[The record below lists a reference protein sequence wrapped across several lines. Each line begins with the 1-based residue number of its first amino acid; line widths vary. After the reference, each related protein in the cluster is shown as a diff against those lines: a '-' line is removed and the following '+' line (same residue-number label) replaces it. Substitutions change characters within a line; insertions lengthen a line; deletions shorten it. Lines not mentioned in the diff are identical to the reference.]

1 MRVSSQR
8 QVTIWFPDAA
18 LPAVSPY
25 APLNAPGARLA
36 GPPAASAR
44 RAQAGVCMTLADPSV
59 VTDQPSASRNRLVL
73 IVYTAAIFV
82 SALLLFSV
90 QPLFTKMV
98 LPRLGGSP
106 AVWSV
111 AMVFF
116 QSLLL
121 GGYAYAHYLMQLRNR
136 IIPVIVHLVLL
147 VIALLTLPLSIASGW
162 GDPPTSGYAFWLLG
176 LFAVSIGVPFFALAA
191 NNPLLQAWFVRTGHP
206 NGPDPYFLYASS
218 NIGSFLALLSYPV
231 LLEPMFTLRTQ
242 NLIWTGGYGLLILL
256 IAGCGALLLRSPVN
270 AAVDTLAEDTDAPA
284 PASILRAR
292 WIFLAAVPSG
302 LLIAVTAHI
311 STDVAAAPLLWV
323 LPLSL
328 YLLTW
333 VLVFQSRPLLP
344 HRWMLMLQPLAI
356 TGVIVLLAVGGEQN
370 LLLTLGGHQLCF
382 FVIAM
387 ACHGELARTRPA
399 AKYLTGF
406 YVALSFGGM
415 VGGLFAGLIAPF
427 TFSWIAEYPILLALA
442 ALCRPPG
449 GDERLSRWSAW
460 YWPFLA
466 VLALVLIAPS
476 YSEGKIMAW
485 LDEHRVWVIGAVG
498 VLSALLALGLNAN
511 RWKIFATVA
520 VALLLIRAYPSD
532 DGRVETV
539 RSFFGVHKI
548 VVTPHGQYHV
558 LMHGTTI
565 HGAEKFQNDDG
576 TPVTGRPEPITY
588 YHKDGGIGQAI
599 SAIRERKG
607 GPLRVAAIGLGSGTL
622 TCASE
627 PGETWKF
634 FEIDQSMVDT
644 ARDPRY
650 FTYIQK
656 CEPDLKP
663 VIGDARLTF
672 AREPDGIYDLIIVD
686 AYSSDAIPIHLATEE
701 AMEIYKDKLAPQ
713 GAVLMHVSNR
723 HLELSSVVVGIA
735 DANDLKSWVYSED
748 SNRDNEYIFSTSV
761 VVSAREEADVG
772 KLASSEQW
780 ALTEADENQRVWTDD
795 YSNVLGA
802 VWRRL
807 RDGEQ

>member
-1 MRVSSQR
+1 MR
-8 QVTIWFPDAA
+8 
-18 LPAVSPY
+18 SP
-25 APLNAPGARLA
+25 
-36 GPPAASAR
+36 
-44 RAQAGVCMTLADPSV
+44 DPSA
-59 VTDQPSASRNRLVL
+59 VTDQPSAGRNRLVL
-73 IVYTAAIFV
+73 TVYTAAIFV

-121 GGYAYAHYLMQLRNR
+121 AGYAYAHFLMQIRSR
-136 IIPVIVHLVLL
+136 WIPVAVHLVLL
-147 VIALLTLPLSIASGW
+147 VVALLTLPLSIASGW
-162 GDPPTSGYAFWLLG
+162 GEPPNSGYAFWLLG
-176 LFAVSIGVPFFALAA
+176 LFAVSIGLPFFALAA

-242 NLIWTGGYGLLILL
+242 NLIWSGFYGLLILL
-256 IAGCGALLLRSPVN
+256 IAACGALLLRSPAN
-270 AAVDTLAEDTDAPA
+270 AVVDRPAEETDAP
-284 PASILRAR
+284 PPSWMLRAR

-344 HRWMLMLQPLAI
+344 HKWMLMLQPLAI
-356 TGVIVLLAVGGEQN
+356 AGVIVLLAFGGEQN

-415 VGGLFAGLIAPF
+415 LGGLFAGLIAPYA
-427 TFSWIAEYPILLALA
+427 FSWVAEYPILLALA
-442 ALCRPPG
+442 ALCRPPA
-449 GDERLSRWSAW
+449 DERLPRWSAW

-466 VLALVLIAPS
+466 ALAVALIAPS
-476 YSEGKIMAW
+476 YSQGKVMAW
-485 LDEHRVWVIGAVG
+485 LDEHRVWMIGAVG
-498 VLSALLALGLNAN
+498 VLSALLALALNAS
-511 RWKIFATVA
+511 RWKIFATVV
-520 VALLLIRAYPSD
+520 VALVLIRAYPAD

-565 HGAEKFQNDDG
+565 HGAQKVQNDDG
-576 TPVTGRPEPITY
+576 TPITGRPEPITY

-599 SAIRERKG
+599 AAVRERKG
-607 GPLRVAAIGLGSGTL
+607 APLRVAVIGLGSGTL

-644 ARDPRY
+644 ARDPKY
-650 FTYIQK
+650 FTYIQN

-672 AREPDGIYDLIIVD
+672 AKEPDGIYDLIIVD
-686 AYSSDAIPIHLATEE
+686 AYSSDAIPIHLATKE
-701 AMEIYKDKLAPQ
+701 AMAIYKDKLAPQ
-713 GAVLMHVSNR
+713 GAVVMHVSNR

-735 DANDLKSWVYSED
+735 EANELQSWVYSED
-748 SNRDNEYIFSTSV
+748 SGRDNEYIFATSV
-761 VVSAREEADVG
+761 VVCARDEADVG
-772 KLASSEQW
+772 KLASSDEW
-780 ALTEADENQRVWTDD
+780 ALTEADEKQRVWTDD

-802 VWRRL
+802 VYRRL

>member
-1 MRVSSQR
+1 MSSP
-8 QVTIWFPDAA
+8 T
-18 LPAVSPY
+18 
-25 APLNAPGARLA
+25 
-36 GPPAASAR
+36 
-44 RAQAGVCMTLADPSV
+44 PSV
-59 VTDQPSASRNRLVL
+59 TVQTFVPNDRLILV
-73 IVYTAAIFV
+73 VYTAAIFT

-121 GGYAYAHYLMQLRNR
+121 AGYAYAHVLMQARSR
-136 IIPVIVHLVLL
+136 VIPVAVHLALL
-147 VIALLTLPLSIASGW
+147 VIALLTLPLSIAGGW
-162 GDPPTSGYAFWLLG
+162 GEPPTGGAAFWVFG
-176 LFAVSIGVPFFALAA
+176 VFAVSIGLPFLALAA

-206 NGPDPYFLYASS
+206 DGPDPYFLYASS

-231 LLEPMFTLRTQ
+231 LLEPLFSLRTQ
-242 NLIWTGGYGLLILL
+242 NLIWTALYGVLILL
-256 IAGCGALLLRSPVN
+256 IAGCGILLLRAPASLMT
-270 AAVDTLAEDTDAPA
+270 AQRDDADVPA
-284 PASILRAR
+284 PAFAFRLR

-333 VLVFQSRPLLP
+333 VLVFQSRPVLP
-344 HRWMLMLQPLAI
+344 HKWVLALQPMAI
-356 TGVIVLLAVGGEQN
+356 TGVVVLLAVGGEQN

-387 ACHGELARTRPA
+387 ACHGELARTRPPA
-399 AKYLTGF
+399 NYLTGF

-415 VGGLFAGLIAPF
+415 VGGLFAGLIAPY
-427 TFSWIAEYPILLALA
+427 TFSWIAEYPVLIALA
-442 ALCRPPG
+442 ALCRPQA
-449 GDERLSRWSAW
+449 DERLPQWSRWTWLLLAA
-460 YWPFLA
+460 LA
-466 VLALVLIAPS
+466 VALVAPS
-476 YSEGKIMAW
+476 WSSGRLFSW
-485 LDEHRVWVIGAVG
+485 LDDHRVWVIGAVG
-498 VLSALLALGLNAN
+498 VLSAALALGLNAS
-511 RWKIFATVA
+511 RWKIAATVA
-520 VALLLIRAYPSD
+520 LALVLIRAFPAD

-548 VVTPHGQYHV
+548 VVTPGDRYHV

-565 HGAEKFQNDDG
+565 HGAEKFHNDDG
-576 TPVTGRPEPITY
+576 TPVAGRPEAITY
-588 YHKDGGIGQAI
+588 YHRDGGIGQAI

-607 GPLRVAAIGLGSGTL
+607 APLRVAVIGLGAGTL
-622 TCASE
+622 VCASE
-627 PGETWKF
+627 PAEDWKF
-634 FEIDQSMVDT
+634 FEIDQTMVDT
-644 ARDPRY
+644 ARDPKY
-650 FTYIQK
+650 FTYIRD

-672 AREPDGIYDLIIVD
+672 AKEPDGIYDLIIVD

-701 AMEIYKDKLAPQ
+701 AMEIYKQKLAPQ
-713 GAVLMHVSNR
+713 GAVAMHVSNR

-735 DANDLKSWVYSED
+735 DANDLKSWVFSED
-748 SNRDNEYIFSTSV
+748 SGRDNEYIFSTTV

-772 KLASSEQW
+772 AIASSDKW
-780 ALTEADENQRVWTDD
+780 TLTEADENQRVWTDD

>member
-1 MRVSSQR
+1 M
-8 QVTIWFPDAA
+8 
-18 LPAVSPY
+18 SP
-25 APLNAPGARLA
+25 P
-36 GPPAASAR
+36 
-44 RAQAGVCMTLADPSV
+44 DPSAL
-59 VTDQPSASRNRLVL
+59 TDQTSASRNRLVL
-73 IVYTAAIFV
+73 MVYTAAIFV

-121 GGYAYAHYLMQLRNR
+121 AGYAYAHYLMRIRNR
-136 IIPVIVHLVLL
+136 IIPVVVHLMLL

-162 GDPPTSGYAFWLLG
+162 GEPPTSGYAFWLLG
-176 LFAVSIGVPFFALAA
+176 LFAVSIGLPFFALAA
-191 NNPLLQAWFVRTGHP
+191 NNPLLQAWFVRSGHP

-242 NLIWTGGYGLLILL
+242 NLIWTGVYGLLIVL
-256 IAGCGALLLRSPVN
+256 IAACGMLLLRSPAT

-284 PASILRAR
+284 PPWILRAR

-333 VLVFQSRPLLP
+333 VLVFQSHPLLP
-344 HRWMLMLQPLAI
+344 HKWMLMAQPLAI
-356 TGVIVLLAVGGEQN
+356 AGVIVLLAFGGEQN

-415 VGGLFAGLIAPF
+415 LGGLFAGLIAPYA
-427 TFSWIAEYPILLALA
+427 FSWIAEYPILLALA

-449 GDERLSRWSAW
+449 GKERFVSWSSS

-466 VLALVLIAPS
+466 VLAVALIAPA

-485 LDEHRVWVIGAVG
+485 LDAHRVWVIGAVG
-498 VLSALLALGLNAN
+498 VLSALLALGLNAS
-511 RWKIFATVA
+511 RWKIFATVV
-520 VALLLIRAYPSD
+520 VALVLIRAYPAD

-565 HGAEKFQNDDG
+565 HGAQKFLNDDG

-599 SAIRERKG
+599 AAVRERKG
-607 GPLRVAAIGLGSGTL
+607 SPLRVAVIGLGSGTL

-627 PGETWKF
+627 PSETWKF

-644 ARDPRY
+644 ARDPKY
-650 FTYIQK
+650 FTYIQN
-656 CEPDLKP
+656 CAPELKP

-686 AYSSDAIPIHLATEE
+686 AYSSDAIPIHLATEQ

-713 GAVLMHVSNR
+713 GAVVMHVSNR

-748 SNRDNEYIFSTSV
+748 SGRDDEYIFSTSV
-761 VVSAREEADVG
+761 VVCAREETDVG
-772 KLASSEQW
+772 KLASSEDW
-780 ALTEADENQRVWTDD
+780 ALEEADEKQRVWTDD

>member
-1 MRVSSQR
+1 
-8 QVTIWFPDAA
+8 
-18 LPAVSPY
+18 
-25 APLNAPGARLA
+25 
-36 GPPAASAR
+36 
-44 RAQAGVCMTLADPSV
+44 MTSHDTS
-59 VTDQPSASRNRLVL
+59 DQPAASRNRRVL

-121 GGYAYAHYLMQLRNR
+121 GGYAYAHYLMRIRNR
-136 IIPVIVHLVLL
+136 MIPVVVHLALL
-147 VIALLTLPLSIASGW
+147 AMALLTLPLSIAGGW
-162 GDPPTSGYAFWLLG
+162 GEPPASGYAFWLLG
-176 LFAVSIGVPFFALAA
+176 LFAVSIGLPFFALAA
-191 NNPLLQAWFVRTGHP
+191 NNPLLQSWFVRTGHP
-206 NGPDPYFLYASS
+206 AGPDPYFLYASS

-231 LLEPMFTLRTQ
+231 LLEPMFTLRAQ
-242 NLIWTGGYGLLILL
+242 NLIWTGVYGLLIVL
-256 IAGCGALLLRSPVN
+256 IGACGLLLLRSPAT
-270 AAVDTLAEDTDAPA
+270 AAVDVLAEDRDAPP
-284 PASILRAR
+284 PAWILRGR

-344 HRWMLMLQPLAI
+344 HRWMLLLQPLAI

-370 LLLTLGGHQLCF
+370 LLLTLGGHLLCF
-382 FVIAM
+382 FIIAM

-415 VGGLFAGLIAPF
+415 LGGLFAGLIAPF
-427 TFSWIAEYPILLALA
+427 AFSWIAEYPILLALA

-449 GDERLSRWSAW
+449 DDARWPRWSRW
-460 YWPFLA
+460 YWPLLA
-466 VLALVLIAPS
+466 VAALALIAPS
-476 YSEGKIMAW
+476 YTTYTTGKIFTW
-485 LDEHRVWVIGAVG
+485 LNDQRVYLASAVAVVAMVLVILLKADRWKFAAIVT
-498 VLSALLALGLNAN
+498 LALVLT
-511 RWKIFATVA
+511 RV
-520 VALLLIRAYPSD
+520 YPPD
-532 DGRVETV
+532 DGRVDTV

-565 HGAEKFQNDDG
+565 HGAQKFQNDDG
-576 TPVTGRPEPITY
+576 TPVTGRPEPISY
-588 YHKDGGIGQAI
+588 YHADGGIGQAI
-599 SAIRERKG
+599 TAIRERKG
-607 GPLRVAAIGLGSGTL
+607 GPIRVAVIGLGAGTL
-622 TCASE
+622 TCASA
-627 PGETWKF
+627 PGEHWNF

-644 ARDPRY
+644 ARDPKY
-650 FTYIQK
+650 FTYIAN

-663 VIGDARLTF
+663 VMGDARLTF
-672 AREPDGIYDLIIVD
+672 ARQPDGIYDLIIVD
-686 AYSSDAIPIHLATEE
+686 AYSSDAIPIHLATQE
-701 AMEIYKDKLAPQ
+701 AMKIYKDKLAPQ
-713 GAVLMHVSNR
+713 GVVLMHVSNR
-723 HLELSSVVVGIA
+723 HLELASVVVGIA
-735 DANDLKSWVYSED
+735 EANDLKSWVYSED
-748 SNRDNEYIFSTSV
+748 SDRDNEYIFATSV
-761 VVSAREEADVG
+761 VVSAREAADIG
-772 KLASSEQW
+772 KLASSDEW
-780 ALTEADENQRVWTDD
+780 VLTAADPGQRVWTDD

>member
-1 MRVSSQR
+1 MS
-8 QVTIWFPDAA
+8 
-18 LPAVSPY
+18 LPMPSV
-25 APLNAPGARLA
+25 
-36 GPPAASAR
+36 
-44 RAQAGVCMTLADPSV
+44 LADQRSV
-59 VTDQPSASRNRLVL
+59 SRNRLILV
-73 IVYTAAIFV
+73 VYTAAIFT

-121 GGYAYAHYLMQLRNR
+121 AGYAYAHYLMQIRSR
-136 IIPVIVHLVLL
+136 VIPVAVHLVLL

-162 GDPPTSGYAFWLLG
+162 GEPPTSGYAFWLLG
-176 LFAVSIGVPFFALAA
+176 LFAVSIGLPFFALAA

-206 NGPDPYFLYASS
+206 SGPDPYFLYASS

-231 LLEPMFTLRTQ
+231 LLEPVFALRTQ
-242 NLIWTGGYGLLILL
+242 NLIWTCGYGLLIVL
-256 IAGCGALLLRSPVN
+256 IAGCGMLMLRSPASVVVEASN
-270 AAVDTLAEDTDAPA
+270 DGTDVSAPGRA
-284 PASILRAR
+284 LRAR

-344 HRWMLMLQPLAI
+344 HPWILMLQPLAI

-370 LLLTLGGHQLCF
+370 LLLTLGGHLLCF

-387 ACHGELARTRPA
+387 ACHGELAHTRPA
-399 AKYLTGF
+399 SKYLTGF

-415 VGGLFAGLIAPF
+415 VGGLFAGLIAPYV
-427 TFSWIAEYPILLALA
+427 FSWIAEYPILIALA
-442 ALCRPPG
+442 VLCRSSP
-449 GDERLSRWSAW
+449 DKRLQRWSPW
-460 YWPFLA
+460 YWPLLA
-466 VLALVLIAPS
+466 AAAVGLIAPSYAGGKVFGWLDDHRVYVISAIAVAGMIAAILLKADRAKLTGIVVLALVLI
-476 YSEGKIMAW
+476 
-485 LDEHRVWVIGAVG
+485 RV
-498 VLSALLALGLNAN
+498 
-511 RWKIFATVA
+511 
-520 VALLLIRAYPSD
+520 YPAD

-548 VVTPHGQYHV
+548 VVTPNGQYHV

-565 HGAEKFQNDDG
+565 HGAEKFQNNDG
-576 TPVTGRPEPITY
+576 TPITGRPEPISY

-599 SAIRERKG
+599 SAVRARKG
-607 GPLRVAAIGLGSGTL
+607 GPIRVAVIGLGAGTL
-622 TCASE
+622 TCASQ
-627 PGETWKF
+627 PGEDWKF

-644 ARDPRY
+644 ARDPKY
-650 FTYIQK
+650 FTFVK
-656 CEPDLKP
+656 SCEPNLKP

-672 AREPDGIYDLIIVD
+672 AKEPDGVYDLIIVD

-701 AMEIYKDKLAPQ
+701 AMEIYKQKLAPQ
-713 GAVLMHVSNR
+713 GAVVMHVSNR
-723 HLELSSVVVGIA
+723 HLELASVVVGIA

-748 SNRDNEYIFSTSV
+748 SGRDNEYIFSTSV

-772 KLASSEQW
+772 ALASSDKW
-780 ALTEADENQRVWTDD
+780 TLTEAEDNQRVWTDD

>member
-1 MRVSSQR
+1 MTLSVSS
-8 QVTIWFPDAA
+8 AA
-18 LPAVSPY
+18 TEL
-25 APLNAPGARLA
+25 
-36 GPPAASAR
+36 
-44 RAQAGVCMTLADPSV
+44 
-59 VTDQPSASRNRLVL
+59 PSASRNRLVL
-73 IVYTAAIFV
+73 VVYTAAIFV

-121 GGYAYAHYLMQLRNR
+121 AGYAYAHFLMQIKNR
-136 IIPVIVHLVLL
+136 AIPVAVHLVLL
-147 VIALLTLPLSIASGW
+147 VVALISLPLSIAGGW
-162 GDPPTSGYAFWLLG
+162 GEPPTSGYAFWLLG
-176 LFAVSIGVPFFALAA
+176 LFAVSIGLPFFALAA

-206 NGPDPYFLYASS
+206 AGPDPYFLYASS

-231 LLEPMFTLRTQ
+231 LLEPVFALRTQ
-242 NLIWTGGYGLLILL
+242 NLMWTGGYGLLVLL
-256 IAGCGALLLRSPVN
+256 IASCGLLLLRSAPVK
-270 AAVDTLAEDTDAPA
+270 LADPRTDDASSPA
-284 PASILRAR
+284 PTWLLRAR

-344 HRWMLMLQPLAI
+344 HNWMLALQPLAI
-356 TGVIVLLAVGGEQN
+356 AGVIALLAVGGEQN

-382 FVIAM
+382 FIIAM
-387 ACHGELARTRPA
+387 ACHGELARTRPPA
-399 AKYLTGF
+399 RYLTGF

-415 VGGLFAGLIAPF
+415 VGGLFAGLIAPYA
-427 TFSWIAEYPILLALA
+427 FSWIAEYPILLALA
-442 ALCRPPG
+442 VLCRPPR
-449 GDERLSRWSAW
+449 DERWPAWSGGYWVALAVIAVALIAPAWSEGKLQVWLQDHRASTASAVGVIAALAALIARESRLKVFATV
-460 YWPFLA
+460 
-466 VLALVLIAPS
+466 VLALVLIR
-476 YSEGKIMAW
+476 
-485 LDEHRVWVIGAVG
+485 L
-498 VLSALLALGLNAN
+498 
-511 RWKIFATVA
+511 
-520 VALLLIRAYPSD
+520 YPSD
-532 DGRVETV
+532 DGRVVTV

-548 VVTPHGQYHV
+548 VVTPNGQYHV

-565 HGAEKFQNDDG
+565 HGAQKYQNDDG

-599 SAIRERKG
+599 TAIRERKG
-607 GPLRVAAIGLGSGTL
+607 APLRVAVIGVGSGTL
-622 TCASE
+622 ACASA
-627 PGETWKF
+627 PGENWKF
-634 FEIDQSMVDT
+634 FEIDQTMVDA
-644 ARDPRY
+644 ARDPKY
-650 FTYIQK
+650 FSYIQN

-672 AREPDGIYDLIIVD
+672 AKEPNGIYDLIIVD

-701 AMEIYKDKLAPQ
+701 AMKIYKDKLAPQ
-713 GAVLMHVSNR
+713 GAVVMHVSNR
-723 HLELSSVVVGIA
+723 HLELESVVVGIA

-748 SNRDNEYIFSTSV
+748 SGRDDEYIFATSV

-772 KLASSEQW
+772 KLASSQQW
-780 ALTEADENQRVWTDD
+780 SETEPTENQRVWTDD

-802 VWRRL
+802 VYRRL

>member
-1 MRVSSQR
+1 MISVPSDTASQ
-8 QVTIWFPDAA
+8 
-18 LPAVSPY
+18 S
-25 APLNAPGARLA
+25 GAR
-36 GPPAASAR
+36 
-44 RAQAGVCMTLADPSV
+44 
-59 VTDQPSASRNRLVL
+59 NILVL
-73 IVYTAAIFV
+73 VVYTAAIFT

-121 GGYAYAHYLMQLRNR
+121 GGYAYAHYLMTLKSRTA
-136 IIPVIVHLVLL
+136 PVVIHLVLL
-147 VIALLTLPLSIASGW
+147 TAALLTLPLSIASGW
-162 GDPPTSGYAFWLLG
+162 GEPPASGYAFWLLG
-176 LFAVSIGVPFFALAA
+176 LFAVSIGLPFFALAA
-191 NNPLLQAWFVRTGHP
+191 NNPMLQAWFVRTGHP
-206 NGPDPYFLYASS
+206 DGPDPYFLYASS

-231 LLEPMFTLRTQ
+231 LLEPMFSLRTQ
-242 NLIWTGGYGLLILL
+242 NLIWTSGYALLIVL
-256 IAGCGALLLRSPVN
+256 IAACGVMLLRSPPMTVE
-270 AAVDTLAEDTDAPA
+270 AISVGEGDAPA
-284 PASILRAR
+284 PAWMMRLR

-344 HRWMLMLQPLAI
+344 HRLMLMLQPFAI
-356 TGVIVLLAVGGEQN
+356 AGVMLLLVVGGEQN
-370 LLLTLGGHQLCF
+370 LLATLGGHLVCF

-399 AKYLTGF
+399 ARHLTGF

-415 VGGLFAGLIAPF
+415 VGGLFAGLIAPY

-442 ALCRPPG
+442 ALCRPAGTSAVRG
-449 GDERLSRWSAW
+449 GFGLWLVAVVAGLVLIGLAYRQGSVTSFLEAKRIWMVAG
-460 YWPFLA
+460 FACVMMVLA
-466 VLALVLIAPS
+466 VLWRIDRWSMAVLV
-476 YSEGKIMAW
+476 
-485 LDEHRVWVIGAVG
+485 V
-498 VLSALLALGLNAN
+498 LGL
-511 RWKIFATVA
+511 I
-520 VALLLIRAYPSD
+520 LIRVYPAD
-532 DGRVETV
+532 EGRVETV

-548 VVTPHGQYHV
+548 VVTSNGRYHV

-565 HGAEKFQNDDG
+565 HGAERFLNDDG
-576 TPVTGRPEPITY
+576 TPIKGRPEPITY
-588 YHKDGGIGQAI
+588 YQDNGGIGRAI
-599 SAIRERKG
+599 AAIRERKG
-607 GPLRVAAIGLGSGTL
+607 GPIRVAVIGLGAGTL
-622 TCASE
+622 ACQSK
-627 PGETWKF
+627 PGEEWKF
-634 FEIDQSMVDT
+634 FEIDQTMVDT
-644 ARDPRY
+644 ARDPKY
-650 FTYIQK
+650 FTFVSA
-656 CEPDLKP
+656 CEPNMKP

-672 AREPDGIYDLIIVD
+672 AKEKDGAYDLIIVD

-701 AMEIYKDKLAPQ
+701 AMAIYKEKLAPQ

-723 HLELSSVVVGIA
+723 HLELASVVVGIA
-735 DANDLKSWVYSED
+735 EENDLKSWVFNED
-748 SNRDNEYIFSTSV
+748 SGRDNEYIFTTEV
-761 VVSAREEADVG
+761 VISAREEADVG
-772 KLASSEQW
+772 KISSDEKW
-780 ALTEADENQRVWTDD
+780 VLKEATEGQRVWTDD

-807 RDGEQ
+807 RTPDE

>member
-1 MRVSSQR
+1 MTSSAP
-8 QVTIWFPDAA
+8 FAA
-18 LPAVSPY
+18 TEL
-25 APLNAPGARLA
+25 
-36 GPPAASAR
+36 
-44 RAQAGVCMTLADPSV
+44 SV
-59 VTDQPSASRNRLVL
+59 IDKPSALRNRLVL
-73 IVYTAAIFV
+73 LVYTAAIFV

-121 GGYAYAHYLMQLRNR
+121 AGYAYAHLLMQSRSRALP
-136 IIPVIVHLVLL
+136 IAVHLVLL
-147 VIALLTLPLSIASGW
+147 AVALLTLPLSIASGW
-162 GDPPTSGYAFWLLG
+162 GEPPTSGYAFWLLG
-176 LFAVSIGVPFFALAA
+176 LFAVSIGLPFFALAA

-206 NGPDPYFLYASS
+206 AAPDPYFLYASS

-231 LLEPMFTLRTQ
+231 LLEPMFALRTQ
-242 NLIWTGGYGLLILL
+242 NLIWTIGYGVLVLL
-256 IAGCGALLLRSPVN
+256 IAGCGLLLMRSPAQ
-270 AAVDTLAEDTDAPA
+270 AAVDLQAERTQSPA
-284 PASILRAR
+284 PAWSLRAR

-333 VLVFQSRPLLP
+333 VLVFQSQPLLP
-344 HRWMLMLQPLAI
+344 HNWMLALQPLAI
-356 TGVIVLLAVGGEQN
+356 ASVIALLAVGGEQN

-415 VGGLFAGLIAPF
+415 IGGLFAGLIAPYS
-427 TFSWIAEYPILLALA
+427 FSWIAEYPILLALA
-442 ALCRPPG
+442 ALCRPSDG
-449 GDERLSRWSAW
+449 AERWPLWTRW
-460 YWPFLA
+460 YWPALA
-466 VLALVLIAPS
+466 VLAVALLAPAWWEGEVQGWLKDHRVWAAGAVGVLAAALALILRAGRLKIFATVVLALVL
-476 YSEGKIMAW
+476 
-485 LDEHRVWVIGAVG
+485 LRV
-498 VLSALLALGLNAN
+498 
-511 RWKIFATVA
+511 
-520 VALLLIRAYPSD
+520 YPSD

-548 VVTPHGQYHV
+548 VVTPGGYYHV

-565 HGAEKFQNDDG
+565 HGAQKYLNNDG

-588 YHKDGGIGQAI
+588 YHKDGGIGRAI
-599 SAIRERKG
+599 TAIRERKG
-607 GPLRVAAIGLGSGTL
+607 APLRVAVIGVGSGTL
-622 TCASE
+622 TCAAE
-627 PGETWKF
+627 AGETWKF
-634 FEIDQSMVDT
+634 FEIDQTMVDT
-644 ARDPRY
+644 ASDPKY
-650 FTYIQK
+650 FGYVRN
-656 CEPDLKP
+656 CAPGFKP

-672 AREPDGIYDLIIVD
+672 AREPDGVYDLIIVD

-701 AMEIYKDKLAPQ
+701 AMKIYKDKLAPQ
-713 GAVLMHVSNR
+713 GAVVMHVSNR
-723 HLELSSVVVGIA
+723 HLELESVVVGIA
-735 DANDLKSWVYSED
+735 DANDLKSWVYNED
-748 SNRDNEYIFSTSV
+748 SGRDDEYIFATDV
-761 VVSAREEADVG
+761 VVSARDEADVG
-772 KLASSEQW
+772 KLASSDKWVE
-780 ALTEADENQRVWTDD
+780 TEPTENQRVWTDD
-795 YSNVLGA
+795 YSNILGA
-802 VWRRL
+802 VYRRL
-807 RDGEQ
+807 RDGE

>member
-1 MRVSSQR
+1 MS
-8 QVTIWFPDAA
+8 
-18 LPAVSPY
+18 LPT
-25 APLNAPGARLA
+25 
-36 GPPAASAR
+36 PPAAD
-44 RAQAGVCMTLADPSV
+44 QTSV
-59 VTDQPSASRNRLVL
+59 SRNRLILV
-73 IVYTAAIFV
+73 VYTAAIFT

-121 GGYAYAHYLMQLRNR
+121 GGYAYAHYLMQIRNR
-136 IIPVIVHLVLL
+136 LIPVAVHLVLL
-147 VIALLTLPLSIASGW
+147 AIALLTLPLSIASGW
-162 GDPPTSGYAFWLLG
+162 GEPPASGYAFWLLG
-176 LFAVSIGVPFFALAA
+176 LFAVSIGLPFFALAA

-242 NLIWTGGYGLLILL
+242 NLIWTSLYGLLILL
-256 IAGCGALLLRSPVN
+256 IAGCGVLLLRSPANV
-270 AAVDTLAEDTDAPA
+270 VVEQGDDTDAPA
-284 PASILRAR
+284 PGWALRAR

-344 HRWMLMLQPLAI
+344 HKWVLMLQPLAI
-356 TGVIVLLAVGGEQN
+356 AGVIVLLAVGGEQN
-370 LLLTLGGHQLCF
+370 LLLTLGGHLLCF

-399 AKYLTGF
+399 SKYLTGF

-415 VGGLFAGLIAPF
+415 VGGLFAGLIAPY
-427 TFSWIAEYPILLALA
+427 TFSWIAEYPILVALA
-442 ALCRPPG
+442 VLCRPPG
-449 GDERLSRWSAW
+449 DARWRSRW
-460 YWPFLA
+460 YWPLLA
-466 VLALVLIAPS
+466 AVAVALIAPSYTGGKVFSWLDDHRVYVISAVAVAGMIAAILLKADRAKLAGIVILALVLI
-476 YSEGKIMAW
+476 
-485 LDEHRVWVIGAVG
+485 RV
-498 VLSALLALGLNAN
+498 
-511 RWKIFATVA
+511 
-520 VALLLIRAYPSD
+520 YPSD

-548 VVTPHGQYHV
+548 VVTPNGQYHV

-565 HGAEKFQNDDG
+565 HGAEKFRNDD
-576 TPVTGRPEPITY
+576 TSPVTGRPEAITY

-607 GPLRVAAIGLGSGTL
+607 GPIRVAVIGLGAGTL

-627 PGETWKF
+627 PGEDWKF

-644 ARDPRY
+644 ARDPKY
-650 FTYIQK
+650 FTFIQN

-672 AREPDGIYDLIIVD
+672 AKEPDGIYDLIIVD

-701 AMEIYKDKLAPQ
+701 AMEIYKKKLAPQ
-713 GAVLMHVSNR
+713 GAVVMHVSNR

-748 SNRDNEYIFSTSV
+748 SGRDNEYIFSTSV

-772 KLASSEQW
+772 ALASSDKW
-780 ALTEADENQRVWTDD
+780 ALTEAEDNQRVWTDD

>member
-1 MRVSSQR
+1 M
-8 QVTIWFPDAA
+8 
-18 LPAVSPY
+18 VSPTQ
-25 APLNAPGARLA
+25 P
-36 GPPAASAR
+36 
-44 RAQAGVCMTLADPSV
+44 V
-59 VTDQPSASRNRLVL
+59 VTHKTTVSRNRTIL
-73 IVYTAAIFV
+73 IVYTAAIFT

-121 GGYAYAHYLMQLRNR
+121 GGYAYAHFLMQIRSR
-136 IIPVIVHLVLL
+136 VIPVVLHLMLL
-147 VIALLTLPLSIASGW
+147 AVALLTLPLSIANGW
-162 GDPPTSGYAFWLLG
+162 GEPPTSGYAFWLLG
-176 LFAVSIGVPFFALAA
+176 LFAVSIGLPFFALAA

-242 NLIWTGGYGLLILL
+242 NLMWTAGYALLILL
-256 IAGCGALLLRSPVN
+256 IAVCGVLLLRSPRN
-270 AAVDTLAEDTDAPA
+270 NFLKAADDADAPK
-284 PASILRAR
+284 PGWMLRAR

-333 VLVFQSRPLLP
+333 VVVFQSRPLLP
-344 HRWMLMLQPLAI
+344 HRWMVIVQPLAI
-356 TGVIVLLAVGGEQN
+356 AGAIILIGFGGERN
-370 LLLTLGGHQLCF
+370 LLVTLGGNLVCF

-415 VGGLFAGLIAPF
+415 VGGLFAGLIAPYM
-427 TFSWIAEYPILLALA
+427 FSWIAEYPILVALA
-442 ALCRPPG
+442 ALCRPPAN
-449 GDERLSRWSAW
+449 ERWSRWSRW
-460 YWPFLA
+460 YWPLLA
-466 VLALVLIAPS
+466 VLAVALMVPS
-476 YSEGKIMAW
+476 YSGGRAFTWMES
-485 LDEHRVWVIGAVG
+485 HRGWIVGAVG
-498 VLSALLALGLNAN
+498 MLAGVLALGLDAS
-511 RWKIFATVA
+511 RWKIFATAA
-520 VALLLIRAYPSD
+520 VAFVVLRAYPGD
-532 DGRVETV
+532 EGRVETV

-565 HGAEKFQNDDG
+565 HGAEKFQDNSG
-576 TPVTGRPEPITY
+576 RSLAGRPEPISY
-588 YHKDGGIGQAI
+588 YHKDGGIGRAI
-599 SAIRERKG
+599 TAIRERKG
-607 GPLRVAAIGLGSGTL
+607 GPIRVAVIGLGAGTL

-627 PGETWKF
+627 PGEDWKF

-644 ARDPRY
+644 ARDPKY
-650 FTYIQK
+650 FTFVK
-656 CEPDLKP
+656 NCEPDLKP

-672 AREPDGIYDLIIVD
+672 AKEPDGIYDLIIVD
-686 AYSSDAIPIHLATEE
+686 AYSSDAIPIHLATAE
-701 AMEIYKDKLAPQ
+701 AMKIYKDKLAPQ
-713 GAVLMHVSNR
+713 GAVLVHVSNR
-723 HLELSSVVVGIA
+723 HLELTSVVVGIA
-735 DANDLKSWVYSED
+735 DANDLESWVYSED
-748 SNRDNEYIFSTSV
+748 SNRDAEYIFATSV
-761 VVSAREEADVG
+761 VISAREPADVG
-772 KLASSEQW
+772 KLASSDLWE
-780 ALTEADENQRVWTDD
+780 LTEPTENQRVWTDD

-807 RDGEQ
+807 RDGER